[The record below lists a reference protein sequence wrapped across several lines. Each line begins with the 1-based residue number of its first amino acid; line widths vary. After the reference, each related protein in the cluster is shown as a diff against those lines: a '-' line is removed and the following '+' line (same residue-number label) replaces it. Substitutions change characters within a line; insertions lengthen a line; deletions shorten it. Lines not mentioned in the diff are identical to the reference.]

1 MSGSPVVPI
10 VELVGAGMS
19 AIVAAIPI
27 TEASTGSPVSVVGG
41 LAVLCRLSQP
51 YRVTT
56 DLDTVNRRRVG
67 QPSQLEL
74 LVTRGAR
81 RSGPSGV
88 LLDTP
93 LGPVQVD
100 VLEVNDADLSDLPA
114 DPSDRLHVLSH
125 AWAAE
130 TASPVVLRSERGA
143 EVHTLAA
150 RPGAL
155 IAMKLQSSMNR
166 GAAREATDVLDIV
179 RLTLDP
185 GCGEASRTELASAGD
200 QLRQDALR
208 HAHLWFNERADR
220 TLRVVR
226 KIPEGR
232 DTTGDDLQLVG
243 ELLISALNVPV

>member
-1 MSGSPVVPI
+1 
-10 VELVGAGMS
+10 
-19 AIVAAIPI
+19 
-27 TEASTGSPVSVVGG
+27 
-41 LAVLCRLSQP
+41 
-51 YRVTT
+51 
-56 DLDTVNRRRVG
+56 
-67 QPSQLEL
+67 
-74 LVTRGAR
+74 
-81 RSGPSGV
+81 
-88 LLDTP
+88 
-93 LGPVQVD
+93 

-125 AWAAE
+125 ASAAK

-143 EVHTLAA
+143 KVNTVAA

-155 IAMKLQSSMNR
+155 IAMKLQSIMNR
-166 GAAREATDVLDIV
+166 GAAREATDVLAIV

-185 GCGEASRTELASAGD
+185 GCGETSRTELANAGD

-208 HAHLWFNERADR
+208 HAHLWFIERADR

-232 DTTGDDLQLVG
+232 ETTGDDLQLVG